1 MTPNL
6 WDLLHNKLLA
16 AHWMKRKTSLTPF
29 ASPLIMKLK
38 LFIYLRNL
46 CSGLM
51 TKKLNVFG
59 VNHA

>member
-1 MTPNL
+1 MGVVIMTPNL

-38 LFIYLRNL
+38 LFIYL
-46 CSGLM
+46 
-51 TKKLNVFG
+51 
-59 VNHA
+59 

>member
-1 MTPNL
+1 
-6 WDLLHNKLLA
+6 
-16 AHWMKRKTSLTPF
+16 MKVNSLDFLYSFWQQPLGTKNYLTNST
-29 ASPLIMKLK
+29 SPLIMKVK